1 MSGNNPFNYNGA
13 GLIAMI
19 GKDCVAIGTDT
30 RLGVS
35 LQTVGTNFQ
44 KVFVMQ
50 DNIIMGL
57 AGLATDIQTFHK
69 KIQYKLNMYRL
80 RENRDMLPRTFA
92 SLVGTTLYEH
102 RFGPFF
108 VSPIVIGLQDGKPI
122 IYNYDSIGTQTDTE
136 KFAVIGTASDNFYAL
151 CESYYREGLHAE
163 ELEDIVANTLVSG
176 CDRDILSG
184 WGGKVY
190 VMTKDKITEKCLKTK
205 LV

>member
-1 MSGNNPFNYNGA
+1 MSGQNPFNYNGA

-19 GKDCVAIGTDT
+19 GKDSVAIGTDT
-30 RLGVS
+30 RLGIN

-44 KVFVMQ
+44 KVFIMQ

-69 KIQYKLNMYRL
+69 KMQYKLNMYRL
-80 RENRDMLPRTFA
+80 RENRDMLPKTFA

-122 IYNYDSIGTQTDTE
+122 IYTYDSIGTQTDTE
-136 KFAVIGTASDNFYAL
+136 VFAVVGTAGDNFYAL
-151 CESYYREGLHAE
+151 SESYYREGLDAE
-163 ELEDIVANTLVSG
+163 ELEDIVANVLVSG
-176 CDRDILSG
+176 LDRDILAG

-190 VMTKDKITEKCLKTK
+190 VMTSDKITEKCLKTK

>member
-1 MSGNNPFNYNGA
+1 MSGQNPFNYNGS

-19 GKDCVAIGTDT
+19 GQDCVAIGTDT

-44 KVFVMQ
+44 KVFIMQ

-69 KIQYKLNMYRL
+69 KIQYKLNMYKL

-108 VSPIVIGLQDGKPI
+108 VTPIVIGLQDGQPI
-122 IYNYDSIGTQTDTE
+122 IYNYDAIGTQTDTE
-136 KFAVIGTASDNFYAL
+136 KFAVIGSAGDNFHAL
-151 CESYYREGLHAE
+151 CEAYYKEGLGAE
-163 ELEDIVANTLVSG
+163 QLEDIVANTLVSG
-176 CDRDILSG
+176 LDRDILAG

-190 VMTKDKITEKCLKTK
+190 VMTNDKITEKCLKTK

>member
-1 MSGNNPFNYNGA
+1 MSGQNPFNYNGS
-13 GLIAMI
+13 GLLAMI
-19 GKDCVAIGTDT
+19 GKDSVAIGTDT
-30 RLGVS
+30 RLGIS

-57 AGLATDIQTFHK
+57 AGLASDIQTFHRK
-69 KIQYKLNMYRL
+69 MQYKLNMYRL

-108 VSPIVIGLQDGKPI
+108 VSPIVIGLQDKKPI
-122 IYNYDSIGTQTDTE
+122 IYTYDSIGTQTDTE
-136 KFAVIGTASDNFYAL
+136 VFAVVGTAGDNFYAV
-151 CESYYREGLHAE
+151 CESYYRPGLSAE
-163 ELEDIVANTLVSG
+163 ELEDIVANALVSG
-176 CDRDILSG
+176 LDRDILSG

-190 VMTKDKITEKCLKTK
+190 VMTNDKITEKCLKTK